1 MPPHTDVTVEITVD
15 QPLAWLPRRAGST
28 ASRPSPRPATWADP
42 VASTTPHA
50 SRCRSRPRDLP
61 ARLKLA
67 FTVRGEALA
76 DATPES
82 PSHAIRVET
91 QEDGFAVSL
100 AAASGVALDRDVVL
114 RWAAAG
120 REPGVRLEVA
130 RPPAGHAL
138 ADSAFGLLTIVP
150 PAPDAPR
157 ALVARD
163 LIVLLDVSGSMLGE
177 PLDQAVA
184 LVEAMVDAL
193 GEPDTLEM
201 IAFAMR
207 AERWRSAPARMERAT
222 RASGAAP
229 GAEPQRGRWH
239 RDGRG
244 LREALA
250 PLRPD
255 AQRQVVLVTDGLI
268 GFEDEAVREVIDH
281 LPAGS
286 RVHVVGVGSAVNR
299 GLTQPLARAG
309 RGAELV
315 VGIDEPVA
323 VAAGRLVALTSAPL
337 AVDLEVGGPAVRGT
351 APRRLPDVMAGT
363 PCMAAV
369 ALDPAGG
376 DLVVRGRLGNE
387 VWERHVEVSAVEC
400 GVGSSAVLARWARE
414 AVADAE
420 MRFAGGSREE
430 EEVIERLGLDF
441 GIATRRTSWVAISD
455 EATVDPTQP
464 TRRVEMPQML
474 PLGLSAFGLGLTEE
488 LSESFGE
495 CRDVGDRGGRDATVP
510 TGSARAPV
518 SVAGLGVETAGR
530 HVGQATPP
538 ARRPDR
544 ARHPIAPGGRVRHR
558 DDRARVA
565 ARRGG
570 DAGPASSARRA
581 RGADH
586 DRGEHR
592 TGPDRARP
600 HGAPRPA
607 ARPCAAR
614 PDRVGHDRAGWRAAP
629 HRCDRGRVSADL
641 DEYAAAI
648 GAGDLDAF
656 GRWVAGAEPVVRG
669 SLRSFAARVDAEAV
683 VQETLFRVWQVARRF
698 VADDRPNGLVRL
710 ALRIARNLALDE
722 MRRLRTMPAD
732 PATIARLGG
741 RSRRRPVQ
749 PVEPDPRAASGDRG
763 LPPAA
768 SATSRGRHR
777 GAHRRRRRPSPTAC
791 WRPRSTCSSTRFC
804 RTSRGRGSC
813 FSRASRRAACA

>member
-1 MPPHTDVTVEITVD
+1 
-15 QPLAWLPRRAGST
+15 
-28 ASRPSPRPATWADP
+28 
-42 VASTTPHA
+42 
-50 SRCRSRPRDLP
+50 
-61 ARLKLA
+61 
-67 FTVRGEALA
+67 
-76 DATPES
+76 
-82 PSHAIRVET
+82 
-91 QEDGFAVSL
+91 
-100 AAASGVALDRDVVL
+100 
-114 RWAAAG
+114 
-120 REPGVRLEVA
+120 
-130 RPPAGHAL
+130 
-138 ADSAFGLLTIVP
+138 
-150 PAPDAPR
+150 
-157 ALVARD
+157 
-163 LIVLLDVSGSMLGE
+163 
-177 PLDQAVA
+177 
-184 LVEAMVDAL
+184 MVDAL

-222 RASGAAP
+222 RAAAL
-229 GAEPQRGRWH
+229 AWLRNLRA
-239 RDGRG
+239 DGGTEMVEG

-315 VGIDEPVA
+315 VGIDEPVT

-488 LSESFGE
+488 LGESFG
-495 CRDVGDRGGRDATVP
+495 DVMTLAIEEGATRRFRQAPRGLRL
-510 TGSARAPV
+510 
-518 SVAGLGVETAGR
+518 GLGLALRRLAGTSGRRPHRLAGR
-530 HVGQATPP
+530 IVLATPSRLVVEFDIGATALAWLP
-538 ARRPDR
+538 GAAVMLDLQAPHGVLEARTLTAESTAPGR
-544 ARHPIAPGGRVRHR
+544 IAPGRTVRLVLQLDH
-558 DDRARVA
+558 AP
-565 ARRGG
+565 
-570 DAGPASSARRA
+570 PAPIES
-581 RGADH
+581 
-586 DRGEHR
+586 
-592 TGPDRARP
+592 
-600 HGAPRPA
+600 
-607 ARPCAAR
+607 
-614 PDRVGHDRAGWRAAP
+614 VHDRAGWRAAP

-669 SLRSFAARVDAEAV
+669 SLRSLAAHVDAEAV
-683 VQETLFRVWQVARRF
+683 VQETLFRVWQVAKRF
-698 VADDRPNGLVRL
+698 VADDRPNGLLRL
-710 ALRIARNLALDE
+710 ALRISRNLALDE
-722 MRRLRTMPAD
+722 MRRLRTVPAD
-732 PATIARLGG
+732 PAVIDALGG
-741 RSRRRPVQ
+741 RSDGGRTTG
-749 PVEPDPRAASGDRG
+749 RARSA
-763 LPPAA
+763 PA
-768 SATSRGRHR
+768 
-777 GAHRRRRRPSPTAC
+777 
-791 WRPRSTCSSTRFC
+791 
-804 RTSRGRGSC
+804 
-813 FSRASRRAACA
+813 

>member
-1 MPPHTDVTVEITVD
+1 MPIATAVVTPPSSGGWLVSPDGRELPLRAATLRAAAGGGLARSVLEQQFTNPYDEPLRLRYALPLPVDGAVAGFSFRIGDRTVVGEIRSREEARERYEEALVAGRTGALVEQERPNLFTQELGNVPPHTDVTVEITVD
-15 QPLAWLPRRAGST
+15 QPLAWLPQGGWEYRFPTVAAPRYLGGPGRVDDAARVTLAVAAG
-28 ASRPSPRPATWADP
+28 
-42 VASTTPHA
+42 
-50 SRCRSRPRDLP
+50 DLP

-76 DATPES
+76 DPMAES
-82 PSHAIRVET
+82 PSHAIRVEA

-130 RPPAGHAL
+130 RPPAGHTM

-150 PAPDAPR
+150 PAPDVPR
-157 ALVARD
+157 PLVARD

-184 LVEAMVDAL
+184 LVEAMVDGL
-193 GEPDTLEM
+193 GEADRLEM

-222 RASGAAP
+222 RAAAL
-229 GAEPQRGRWH
+229 AWLRNLSA
-239 RDGRG
+239 DGGTEMVEG

-286 RVHVVGVGSAVNR
+286 RVHVVGVGPAVNR

-315 VGIDEPVA
+315 VGIDEPIA

-337 AVDLEVGGPAVRGT
+337 AVDLEVRGPAVRGT

-420 MRFAGGSREE
+420 MRFAGGFREE
-430 EEVIERLGLDF
+430 DEAIERLGLDF

-455 EATVDPTQP
+455 EVTVDPTQP

-474 PLGLSAFGLGLTEE
+474 PVGLSAFGLGLTEE
-488 LSESFGE
+488 LGEAFG
-495 CRDVGDRGGRDATVP
+495 DVMTLAMEEGATRGFRQTPRWFRLGL
-510 TGSARAPV
+510 GRAPRR
-518 SVAGLGVETAGR
+518 LGSGQGFVLRQQIGTSGR
-530 HVGQATPP
+530 SP
-538 ARRPDR
+538 
-544 ARHPIAPGGRVRHR
+544 
-558 DDRARVA
+558 
-565 ARRGG
+565 
-570 DAGPASSARRA
+570 
-581 RGADH
+581 
-586 DRGEHR
+586 
-592 TGPDRARP
+592 
-600 HGAPRPA
+600 
-607 ARPCAAR
+607 
-614 PDRVGHDRAGWRAAP
+614 
-629 HRCDRGRVSADL
+629 
-641 DEYAAAI
+641 
-648 GAGDLDAF
+648 
-656 GRWVAGAEPVVRG
+656 RWVAGRIVLATPSRLVVEFDVG
-669 SLRSFAARVDAEAV
+669 ATALSWLPDAEVMLDLQAPHGV
-683 VQETLFRVWQVARRF
+683 LQARMMTESTAPGRIEPG
-698 VADDRPNGLVRL
+698 RTVRL
-710 ALRIARNLALDE
+710 VLQLDH
-722 MRRLRTMPAD
+722 A
-732 PATIARLGG
+732 
-741 RSRRRPVQ
+741 
-749 PVEPDPRAASGDRG
+749 
-763 LPPAA
+763 PPAPIESIMIVLA
-768 SATSRGRHR
+768 GGPPLIVAIE
-777 GAHRRRRRPSPTAC
+777 GA
-791 WRPRSTCSSTRFC
+791 
-804 RTSRGRGSC
+804 
-813 FSRASRRAACA
+813 